1 MSEAKPSGHA
11 SRMRANAS
19 ERGAG
24 GPAELPLDAG
34 AVAAVDAGGMLEDV
48 LHQPHQLEDALW
60 RVESAGIE
68 PVDAPAGLVVCG
80 MGGSAIGADI
90 ARGVIGDRARRPLV
104 TSRDYAPPSWAGEG
118 TLVLLSSYSGDTEET
133 LAAYHAAGDAG
144 APRIVLTTGGALA
157 DAARAD
163 GVPVIGVPSGMQ
175 PRAAVAYMTVG
186 TLEVAAR
193 AGVTDSL
200 RGEIEAATALL
211 RELAEE
217 WGPDGDPQAEP
228 KALARTLLGQVPV
241 VYGAELTA
249 PIAVRWRSQL
259 NENAEIPAFDGVL
272 PEMDHNEI
280 CGWGQP
286 TFTAILLEDD
296 EQHSRVK
303 RRIELT
309 ADVVAAAGSPVERVR
324 SRGGTRAERALS
336 LVLQGDLVSLY
347 MAVLSGVDPT
357 PVARIE
363 DFKQRLG

>member
-1 MSEAKPSGHA
+1 MSALD
-11 SRMRANAS
+11 
-19 ERGAG
+19 RGAV
-24 GPAELPLDAG
+24 E
-34 AVAAVDAGGMLEDV
+34 AVDTLGMLEDV
-48 LHQPHQLEDALW
+48 LGQPHQLEDALW

-68 PVDAPAGLVVCG
+68 RVDASGGLVVCG
-80 MGGSAIGADI
+80 MGGSAIGADL
-90 ARGVIGDRARRPLV
+90 ARGAIGDRARRPLV
-104 TSRDYAPPSWAGEG
+104 TSREYAPPSW
-118 TLVLLSSYSGDTEET
+118 TSPDTVVLCSSYSGETEET
-133 LAAYHAAGDAG
+133 LAAYDAAGDAG
-144 APRIVLTTGGALA
+144 APRVVLTTGGRLA

-186 TLEVAAR
+186 TLEVAAL

-200 RGEIEAATALL
+200 RGEVEAAVASL
-211 RELAEE
+211 RELAAE
-217 WGPDGDPQAEP
+217 WGPDGPSDAQP
-228 KALARTLLGQVPV
+228 KELARRLQGHVPV

-249 PIAVRWRSQL
+249 PASVRWRAQL

-286 TFTAILLEDD
+286 TFTAIFLEDD
-296 EQHSRVK
+296 EQHPRVK

-309 ADVVAAAGSPVERVR
+309 ADVVAAAGSPVERIT
-324 SRGGTRAERALS
+324 SRGESRTERVLS
-336 LVLQGDLVSLY
+336 LVLLGDLTSVYL
-347 MAVLSGVDPT
+347 AVLNGVDPT